1 MKNHYFLL
9 LGLMCLLL
17 VNCKNDKTT
26 SANTPTLTPSVK
38 TTSEGFYKHFKGT
51 VDTFAVTMDLVQI
64 KNQSPEFDL
73 YNYRGH
79 YYYDKYQE
87 PIAFYG
93 ELDSMGNIV
102 LHESNLQQKDIFFV
116 GKMDANG
123 SFSGTWQDTSRQRK
137 LPFTLKETFADG
149 VISMDFHD
157 FHDSLKLWKNS
168 VKSPMAEFD
177 MLCLLPSK
185 SVDAGIATFLKDKI
199 FMSFKGDS
207 LEKSYA
213 NISVENL
220 RNAIRD
226 TFFASYLDM
235 LAQEKPDSTVEV
247 PAMLNYAES
256 NAMSIVFNEKG
267 LLSVGFGT
275 YEYTGG
281 AHGNHATSLV
291 TYDLMQKKALT
302 LKDVF
307 LPKYEKTINKALAN
321 AARRQFNMKP
331 NEPLSNNL
339 FDNSIESTN
348 NFCITPKGILFLYN
362 PYEIAAYA
370 YGEIELFIPF
380 EEIKSVVNPRF
391 L

>member
-1 MKNHYFLL
+1 MKKFHFLFL
-9 LGLMCLLL
+9 ALSCLLF
-17 VNCKNDKTT
+17 VNCKNDKTK
-26 SANTPTLTPSVK
+26 SANTTTATPSVK
-38 TTSEGFYKHFKGT
+38 TVADGFYKHLKGT
-51 VDTFAVTMDLVQI
+51 IDTFAVTMDLVQI
-64 KNQSPEFDL
+64 KSRSTDL
-73 YNYRGH
+73 YPYNFSGH
-79 YYYDKYQE
+79 YYYDKHQE

-93 ELDSMGNIV
+93 EMDSVGNIV
-102 LHESNLQQKDIFFV
+102 LHESNLQQKDIVFV
-116 GKMDANG
+116 GKLDASG
-123 SFSGTWQDTSRQRK
+123 SFLGTWRDTSRRRE
-137 LPFTLKETFADG
+137 LPFALNETYANG
-149 VISMDFHD
+149 ALALDFHE

-168 VKSPMAEFD
+168 PKSPMAEFD
-177 MLCLLPSK
+177 MQCLVPSK
-185 SVDAGIATFLKDKI
+185 NVDAGIASFLKDKI
-199 FMSFKGDS
+199 FMNFKGDS
-207 LEKSYA
+207 VGKSYA
-213 NISVENL
+213 DVSVENL

-256 NAMSIVFNEKG
+256 NSISIIFNEKG
-267 LLSVGFGT
+267 LLSIGYTT

-281 AHGNHATSLV
+281 AHGNHSTSLA
-291 TYDLMQKKALT
+291 TYDLAQKKALT
-302 LKDVF
+302 LNDIF
-307 LPKYEKTINKALAN
+307 LPNYEKTINKALAN

-339 FDNSIESTN
+339 FDNSIEPTN

-380 EEIKSVVNPRF
+380 QEIKSVVNSRF